1 MTTTTASTASQSRLL
16 SPFAAADVCH
26 EAGLALPNGA
36 ARPVFDHDR
45 WDFTEVIGLPVQ
57 MRSCNRRFDFTA
69 LANLRWRLVA
79 KELMLALLAPR
90 HPAVAPLPRAYRT
103 PLHLNSCILRLH
115 ELVRFF
121 DWLGQRAVTTLADV
135 DDQTC
140 EAYLQFRRYRTDD
153 DGTVVGEQ
161 SPATRRIAA
170 QIVVDLVD
178 YRDLFTA
185 DRVRADLRPWGG
197 ATASAVADM
206 PSGRTGNKAPAVAD
220 GVLRPMLA
228 AAVHVVEVLGE
239 HAVELNHQLR
249 EADRT
254 LAVDA
259 PDLRHGSATALDDI
273 GRVLTDYSSTGTP
286 LPMLED
292 HDIARRLDAGWSP
305 DDPLLPVATGVVA
318 RQAGYTQIWKRWKP
332 VLREPFIAAV
342 ESVGV
347 EKMFA
352 RNAVHVPTADGKGT
366 APWTL
371 PLHRSEAVGM
381 VGIVRTAAIIV
392 LAATSGMRASELMEL
407 RVGCRRPVEEPL
419 PGLKRFRIASKIVKG
434 QPLGGTD
441 DEWVVIEPAY
451 RAVGLAERLHD
462 DPREAALLF
471 GRFAFTVRYTWFRNW
486 VNSTAGA
493 RLGLAPIPDGP
504 VSLRMLRRM
513 LALELAYR
521 PGGVLAAK
529 LHLKHIATATTE
541 GYAARPGGAQAEL
554 LAEVNKHEADRNLA
568 LVLAEFRNYQQGIL
582 PAGPA
587 ARSLTDFFASI
598 DADLATESAAGPK
611 VQRNDRDI
619 LNLLS
624 KRAAVLHLG
633 PANYCWFTDPSR
645 ALCLKLAGTPNADR
659 PLAGMCDSARC
670 PQATHH
676 STHRPVWVTHAECTK
691 TFLGQLGRTRA
702 AERDRLTSEYDR
714 ARRVIAEIDAATRPD
729 TDNEAQP

>member
-1 MTTTTASTASQSRLL
+1 
-16 SPFAAADVCH
+16 
-26 EAGLALPNGA
+26 
-36 ARPVFDHDR
+36 VFDHDR

-69 LANLRWRLVA
+69 IADPCWRLVA

-103 PLHLNSCILRLH
+103 PLHLNSCVGRLH

-121 DWLGQRAVTTLADV
+121 DWLGRRAVTTLADL

-140 EAYLQFRRYRTDD
+140 EAYLQFRRYRTDH
-153 DGTVVGEQ
+153 DGIVVGEQ
-161 SPATRRIAA
+161 SPATRRVAA

-178 YRDLFTA
+178 YHDLFTT

-206 PSGRTGNKAPAVAD
+206 PSGRMGNKTPAVAD

-228 AAVHVVEVLGE
+228 AAVHLVEVLGE
-239 HAVELNHQLR
+239 HAVELSHQLR

-259 PDLRHGSATALDDI
+259 PDLRHGSPTALDDI

-292 HDIARRLDAGWSP
+292 HDIARRLDAGWSSE
-305 DDPLLPVATGVVA
+305 DPLLPVATGVVA

-332 VLREPFIAAV
+332 ALREPFIAAV

-352 RNAVHVPTADGKGT
+352 RNAVHVTTADKGT

-392 LAATSGMRASELMEL
+392 LAAASGMRASELMEL

-434 QPLGGTD
+434 QPFGGTD

-451 RAVGLAERLHD
+451 RAVELAERLHD

-471 GRFAFTVRYTWFRNW
+471 GRFAFAVRYIWFRGW
-486 VNSTAGA
+486 VNSAAGA
-493 RLGLAPIPDGP
+493 RLGLAPIAGGP
-504 VSLRMLRRM
+504 VSLRSLRRT

-554 LAEVNKHEADRNLA
+554 LAEVNKHEADRNQQ
-568 LVLAEFRNYQQGIL
+568 LVLAEFHNYQRVPQL
-582 PAGPA
+582 PARYPA
-587 ARSLTDFFASI
+587 R
-598 DADLATESAAGPK
+598 
-611 VQRNDRDI
+611 
-619 LNLLS
+619 
-624 KRAAVLHLG
+624 
-633 PANYCWFTDPSR
+633 
-645 ALCLKLAGTPNADR
+645 
-659 PLAGMCDSARC
+659 
-670 PQATHH
+670 
-676 STHRPVWVTHAECTK
+676 
-691 TFLGQLGRTRA
+691 
-702 AERDRLTSEYDR
+702 R
-714 ARRVIAEIDAATRPD
+714 ARRSKPHRILRRRRRRPEQWTSCGAD
-729 TDNEAQP
+729 DPAQ